1 MRNVQLASFSVIIAL
16 CQFGFQQNNSVEDEP
31 KPFCYGFT
39 NWVWVLV
46 VIQAGGGL
54 LVAAIIKYA
63 DNVLK
68 GLATGV
74 AVVVSTICSMV
85 LFNTPLT
92 LQFTCGAT
100 LILSSV
106 YFFSNDFGGGK
117 KVTTSP
123 PPPPPSTAD
132 VESGTSSK
140 DNGNNVEMNPLVK

>member
-1 MRNVQLASFSVIIAL
+1 MRNVQLAFFSVLIAIG
-16 CQFGFQQNNSVEDEP
+16 QIFQQNNADDEP

-39 NWVWVLV
+39 PWVWVLV
-46 VIQAGGGL
+46 MVHAGGGL

-92 LQFTCGAT
+92 LQFTFGAT
-100 LILSSV
+100 LILSS
-106 YFFSNDFGGGK
+106 
-117 KVTTSP
+117 
-123 PPPPPSTAD
+123 
-132 VESGTSSK
+132 
-140 DNGNNVEMNPLVK
+140 